1 MATLKAGCILVDII
15 NKKVG
20 LIYRNYFKDYS
31 FPKGHLEEGETLEE
45 CAIRETAEETKRDCV
60 IISKPII
67 NRYTTTFTK
76 EDCEVYMYVALDIG
90 KSDNDSWDTHDLIWT
105 DFDKV
110 DDTLSY
116 ENLRQIWHESLDIIN
131 NIPKET
137 IDKIINGER
146 L

>member
-20 LIYRNYFKDYS
+20 LIYRDYLNDYS

-60 IISKPII
+60 IISPAII
-67 NRYTTTFTK
+67 NKYTGSRK
-76 EDCEVYMYVALDIG
+76 EKCEVYMYVAIDIG

-110 DDTLSY
+110 NKTLSY
-116 ENLRQIWHESLDIIN
+116 DNLRLIWKDALDIIN
-131 NIPKET
+131 KLSQEEIN
-137 IDKIINGER
+137 KILNGEK